1 MTATTTATATGASE
15 CPFFFNRTGARLFGL
30 RHTPSAPGETGFVMS
45 HPFAEEKL
53 WGHRVYVSFARQLAA
68 RGFPVLRFDYMGAG
82 DSTGMTVDTSLDTHL
97 ADLKAAVLELRN
109 VHPNV
114 RHVGI
119 VGLRFGASLAALLA
133 ERAVDDPELAAVR
146 EAPLILWD
154 PVLDGDAY
162 FQELL
167 RSNLSTQLAVY
178 GKVVETREAL
188 MERVRQG
195 GIVNVDGYE
204 LGKAL
209 FDSCALT
216 SLMDTAPKKHRG
228 RVLVLQIAANDKVK
242 ERDDLRALAR
252 AYSSGVHARAF
263 EQPFWREIKPFY
275 GRAENLQQQT
285 LAWLETKND

>member
-1 MTATTTATATGASE
+1 MTATTPGAIE
-15 CPFFFNRTGARLFGL
+15 RPFFFDRPGARLFGL
-30 RHTPSAPGETGFVMS
+30 RHTPPAPRDIGFVMS

-53 WGHRVYVSFARQLAA
+53 WAHRVYVSMARAIAA

-82 DSTGMTVDTSLDTHL
+82 DSSGMTAETSLETHL
-97 ADLKAAVLELRN
+97 ADLAAAVDEMRKA
-109 VHPNV
+109 HPGV
-114 RHVGI
+114 RHIGI
-119 VGLRFGASLAALLA
+119 AGLRLGASLAALLA
-133 ERAVDDPELAAVR
+133 ERAADDPGLAALR

-154 PVLDGDAY
+154 PVLDGEAY

-204 LGKAL
+204 LGKPL
-209 FDSCALT
+209 FESCARPGLLDAT
-216 SLMDTAPKKHRG
+216 PKRHRG

-242 ERDDLRALAR
+242 ERDDLRALAA
-252 AYSSGVHARAF
+252 AYGQGEFVRAF

-275 GRAENLQQQT
+275 GRAENLQHET
-285 LAWLETKND
+285 LAWLEKIHG

>member
-1 MTATTTATATGASE
+1 MTASTSSATE
-15 CPFFFNRTGARLFGL
+15 RPFFFDRTGARLFGL
-30 RHTPSAPGETGFVMS
+30 RHTPPAPGEIGFVMS

-82 DSTGMTVDTSLDTHL
+82 DSTGKTADTSLDTHL
-97 ADLKAAVLELRN
+97 ADLAAAVVEMRRA
-109 VHPNV
+109 HPNV

-133 ERAVDDPELAAVR
+133 ERAVDDPALAAVR
-146 EAPLILWD
+146 DAPLILWD
-154 PVLDGDAY
+154 PVLDGDGY

-178 GKVVETREAL
+178 GKVIETREAL

-209 FDSCALT
+209 FDSCARPA
-216 SLMDTAPKKHRG
+216 LMDTAPKKHRG
-228 RVLVLQIAANDKVK
+228 RVLVMQIAANDKVK
-242 ERDDLRALAR
+242 ERDDLRALAG
-252 AYSSGVHARAF
+252 AYGAGAYARAF

-275 GRAENLQQQT
+275 GRAENLQQET
-285 LAWLETKND
+285 LAWLEKTND

>member
-1 MTATTTATATGASE
+1 MTATTPGATE
-15 CPFFFNRTGARLFGL
+15 RPFFFDRAGARLFGL
-30 RHTPSAPGETGFVMS
+30 RHTPPVAGDTGFVMS

-82 DSTGMTVDTSLDTHL
+82 DSSGMTAETSLDSHL
-97 ADLKAAVLELRN
+97 ADLAAAVAEMQK
-109 VHPNV
+109 VHPGV
-114 RHVGI
+114 RRVGL

-133 ERAVDDPELAAVR
+133 ERAADDPALAAVR
-146 EAPLILWD
+146 DAPLILWD
-154 PVLDGDAY
+154 PVLDGDGY

-178 GKVVETREAL
+178 GKVIETREAL

-204 LGKAL
+204 LGKPL

-216 SLMDTAPKKHRG
+216 TLIDTTPKKHRG
-228 RVLVLQIAANDKVK
+228 ATLVMQIAANDKVK
-242 ERDDLRALAR
+242 EREDLRALAG
-252 AYSSGVHARAF
+252 AYGSGVFARAF

-275 GRAENLQQQT
+275 GRAENLQQET
-285 LAWLETKND
+285 MAWLEKKS